1 MIKSQIENG
10 DYGMLYSV
18 ALLVEETRIPIEN
31 RRSFASI
38 KHLNFQIFSIVCA
51 AYYLAPIK
59 LRGGTNTLEGRIE
72 IFHSGQWGTVCD
84 DNFDERAARVVCRML
99 GLEVL

>member
-1 MIKSQIENG
+1 MTKSQIENG

-38 KHLNFQIFSIVCA
+38 KHLNFQIFSIVCVSFA
-51 AYYLAPIK
+51 WKCRDSLKPVNTRTFQLFFYLYW
-59 LRGGTNTLEGRIE
+59 
-72 IFHSGQWGTVCD
+72 FY
-84 DNFDERAARVVCRML
+84 
-99 GLEVL
+99 

>member
-1 MIKSQIENG
+1 MI
-10 DYGMLYSV
+10 
-18 ALLVEETRIPIEN
+18 T
-31 RRSFASI
+31 
-38 KHLNFQIFSIVCA
+38 IVCNWSQYKVSYNT

-59 LRGGTNTLEGRIE
+59 LRGGTNKLEGRIE